1 MTESDFYHEIKRGF
15 SKEVHLQRIENAVGD
30 GVPDVNAFRLTGETE
45 SKAATPAGVDLWIE
59 TKMIRNGRVFVRH
72 SQIAWCWQRCAK
84 HGARN
89 VFFAGRAP
97 DGIKTWSAMF
107 VVTAARLA
115 KDDPKAWRYR
125 ETEEGFFIDL
135 GEGMFK
141 EKGIGPKV
149 IKKLEEFLF
158 ERAGKAEAA

>member
-1 MTESDFYHEIKRGF
+1 VTESDFYHEIKRGF

-30 GVPDVNAFRLTGETE
+30 GVPDVNAFKRE
-45 SKAATPAGVDLWIE
+45 SRPPDGLVGIDLWIE
-59 TKMIRNGRVFVRH
+59 TKMMRNGRVFVRH
-72 SQIAWCWQRCAK
+72 SQSRWAWIRCAK

-89 VFFAGRAP
+89 VFFVARAS
-97 DGIKTWSAMF
+97 DAIRVWSAMF
-107 VVTAARLA
+107 VITAERLA
-115 KDDPKAWRYR
+115 KDNPRAWRHR

-141 EKGIGPKV
+141 EKGVGPKV

-158 ERAGKAEAA
+158 ERARGNS